1 MLLIANGLSIPGRL
15 LSGYVAQRCL
25 GAINTFCFTTCIL
38 SILIFIWL
46 AVWTPEV
53 MYAFSALIGL
63 FTGAAQGIYNG
74 ALSNLTKDPRRFGI
88 RFGMVNTIAAIG
100 ALAGPPV
107 AGAIIDADGGRY
119 RYAQVWAGVVLFL
132 ASMLF
137 MAAGVKAGGRG
148 WKAWAL
154 AFFD

>member
-1 MLLIANGLSIPGRL
+1 
-15 LSGYVAQRCL
+15 
-25 GAINTFCFTTCIL
+25 
-38 SILIFIWL
+38 
-46 AVWTPEV
+46 

-63 FTGAAQGIYNG
+63 FTGAAQGLYNG
-74 ALSNLTKDPRRFGI
+74 ALSSLTKDPSRFGI
-88 RFGMVNTIAAIG
+88 KFGMANTIAAFF

-119 RYAQVWAGVVLFL
+119 RYAQVWAGMVLFL
-132 ASMLF
+132 ASLLF

-154 AFFD
+154 AKVD